1 MPTQFPRRTFATAT
15 SRLRNRF
22 AGAIVVTLVLL
33 ASPGNVGAEG
43 SEPHNPPANIA
54 PSPNYLSSGPCT
66 GKHGA
71 YTCTNPCVTS
81 QLTWPANANTTDC
94 TNLVLRAVKFA
105 RAAEGIA
112 PVTLPS
118 NWYTL
123 TTGQQLF
130 VIADLERVDRGYP
143 PYLGLNAALSANA
156 QSAATN
162 SSDPSLASGFAVGNN
177 AQGSPGFG
185 GTWASSI
192 SVMAADYG
200 WMYDDGWGGSAATT
214 SNLTCTSARAP
225 GCWGHR
231 DELLGSDPE
240 FNYGVGLQCT
250 TCEMGTGYANV
261 SGSGSYVDLVELPS
275 GAPPAMTF
283 TWAAELPFF
292 STSSTTTT
300 APAAVTT
307 TSAPA
312 SRSPLKKVNA
322 RRLSFGLNTIVIHWA
337 SKGTKGITRAEVH
350 TFRGA
355 RCLAVAHVARVGY
368 AASSNTQA
376 GSVTSTGRGFYA
388 PRRVYSAYVTV
399 TNSAGFRSTNCFAL
413 GVS

>member
-1 MPTQFPRRTFATAT
+1 VPTQFPRRTFVAAT
-15 SRLRNRF
+15 SHRRNRF
-22 AGAIVVTLVLL
+22 VGAIVVALVLL
-33 ASPGNVGAEG
+33 ASPGTVGAAG
-43 SEPHNPPANIA
+43 SAPYNPPSNVA
-54 PSPNYLSSGPCT
+54 PSPNYLSSGRCT
-66 GKHGA
+66 GRPGA

-81 QLTWPANANTTDC
+81 QLTWPADANTTGC
-94 TNLVLRAVKFA
+94 TNLVLRAVTFA

-112 PVTLPS
+112 PMVLPS
-118 NWYTL
+118 NWYAL
-123 TTGQQLF
+123 TTEQQLF
-130 VIADLERVDRGYP
+130 VLADLERVNRGYP

-156 QSAATN
+156 ESAATN
-162 SSDPSLASGFAVGNN
+162 SSDPSLATGFAVGNN

-192 SVMAADYG
+192 SAVAADYG

-214 SNLTCTSARAP
+214 SNLTCTSATAP

-231 DELLGSDPE
+231 DELLGSDPG

-300 APAAVTT
+300 APAATT
-307 TSAPA
+307 TPASA

-322 RRLSFGLNTIVIHWA
+322 RRLSFGLNTIVLHWA
-337 SKGTKGITRAEVH
+337 SRGTKGITSAEVH

-355 RCLAVAHVARVGY
+355 RCLSVAHVARVVY
-368 AASSNTQA
+368 VASSNTQA
-376 GSVTSTGRGFYA
+376 GSVTSTGKGFYA
-388 PRRVYSAYVTV
+388 PRRLYSAYVTV